1 MLCYS
6 CNHVYH
12 RKCHTSLP
20 NRGTLPGYWQCDICV
35 QEEHA
40 KYDTSMTQLRPP
52 MVNNNARDADA
63 DEKYDEYQQ
72 DMANDPETEDI
83 NNDEEYVILPNESR
97 NPARVAG
104 GRRTRHSR
112 PRNKKPKSITT
123 MLDDPA
129 DDDTDD
135 SDTEQPSQKIQI
147 MDFFKKK

>member
-1 MLCYS
+1 M
-6 CNHVYH
+6 
-12 RKCHTSLP
+12 
-20 NRGTLPGYWQCDICV
+20 
-35 QEEHA
+35 
-40 KYDTSMTQLRPP
+40 
-52 MVNNNARDADA
+52 

-72 DMANDPETEDI
+72 DIADDSETEDKNTDGEYI
-83 NNDEEYVILPNESR
+83 ILSDDELESR

-104 GRRTRHSR
+104 GRRIRPSR

-147 MDFFKKK
+147 MDFFKKKGHKPGPEQLGQPNVKEKEKIIDMSKDHMDV